1 MTENPSPASSE
12 KAAIIAA
19 AALIAGNLVGAGI
32 LGLPINTG
40 LAGLSPSILAMLAG
54 GALMY
59 LTATILGDLAI
70 NSRSETFDY
79 PSLYEA
85 FLGKIGK
92 WIAIAA
98 NMIILY
104 GLLTAYFTGGSKIVA
119 NLGGW
124 ESQPT
129 LVMLLFS
136 IPLIVLTCVNLSLIE
151 KLNTLLV
158 LLMMGAFAV
167 LVLMGA
173 GQIQVSRMG
182 YADWAFL
189 PATLPIIVTAF
200 HFHNIIP
207 TVSASLN
214 WERSHFRR
222 AP

>member
-85 FLGKIGK
+85 FLG
-92 WIAIAA
+92 
-98 NMIILY
+98 
-104 GLLTAYFTGGSKIVA
+104 SVD
-119 NLGGW
+119 
-124 ESQPT
+124 
-129 LVMLLFS
+129 V
-136 IPLIVLTCVNLSLIE
+136 
-151 KLNTLLV
+151 
-158 LLMMGAFAV
+158 
-167 LVLMGA
+167 
-173 GQIQVSRMG
+173 
-182 YADWAFL
+182 
-189 PATLPIIVTAF
+189 
-200 HFHNIIP
+200 H
-207 TVSASLN
+207 
-214 WERSHFRR
+214 
-222 AP
+222 